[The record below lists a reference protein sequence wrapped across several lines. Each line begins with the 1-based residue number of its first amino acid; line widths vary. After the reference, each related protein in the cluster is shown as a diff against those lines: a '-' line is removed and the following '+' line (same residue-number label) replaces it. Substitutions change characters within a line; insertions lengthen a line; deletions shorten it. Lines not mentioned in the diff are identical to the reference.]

1 VAWREEELCWL
12 LDKLRKIRIFHNHE
26 EPDMAQP
33 RDVPATEFSRN
44 FARYRDEA
52 IAEKI
57 IRVTSHGRVI
67 GAYLSASEA
76 AHYEQL
82 KRRESQSLIVG
93 ELPDDVVAAIES
105 AEYGAGPE

>member
-1 VAWREEELCWL
+1 
-12 LDKLRKIRIFHNHE
+12 
-26 EPDMAQP
+26 MATT

-52 IAEKI
+52 IEAKV

-76 AHYEQL
+76 ARYEQL
-82 KRRESQSLIVG
+82 KRRERESLVVG
-93 ELPDDVVAAIES
+93 DLPDDVVSAIEA
-105 AEYGAGPE
+105 AEYGVEPK

>member
-1 VAWREEELCWL
+1 
-12 LDKLRKIRIFHNHE
+12 
-26 EPDMAQP
+26 MAAT

-52 IAEKI
+52 IETKI
-57 IRVTSHGRVI
+57 IHVTSHGRVI

-82 KRRESQSLIVG
+82 KRRERQSLVVG
-93 ELPDDVVAAIES
+93 DLPDDVVAAIEA
-105 AEYGAGPE
+105 AEYGAEPK

>member
-1 VAWREEELCWL
+1 
-12 LDKLRKIRIFHNHE
+12 
-26 EPDMAQP
+26 MAQS

-57 IRVTSHGRVI
+57 IHVTSHGRVI

-82 KRRESQSLIVG
+82 KRRERQSLVVGDLPNDIVS
-93 ELPDDVVAAIES
+93 AIEA
-105 AEYGAGPE
+105 AEYGVEAK

>member
-1 VAWREEELCWL
+1 
-12 LDKLRKIRIFHNHE
+12 
-26 EPDMAQP
+26 MART

-52 IAEKI
+52 IEAKI

-76 AHYEQL
+76 ALYEQL
-82 KRRESQSLIVG
+82 KRRERESLVVG
-93 ELPDDVVAAIES
+93 NLPDDVVASIET
-105 AEYGAGPE
+105 AEYGAEP